1 MKGDLRPQHAQA
13 SKSFAAARARW
24 TVAGLRQPEAGGGQ
38 AVLRSVGAPRWPRCP
53 LGGFWVERVHLEAG
67 SLVSVQIALP

>member
-24 TVAGLRQPEAGGGQ
+24 TVAGLRQPEAGEGQ
-38 AVLRSVGAPRWPRCP
+38 AVLRSVGAHGGLDAP
-53 LGGFWVERVHLEAG
+53 LVG
-67 SLVSVQIALP
+67 SG